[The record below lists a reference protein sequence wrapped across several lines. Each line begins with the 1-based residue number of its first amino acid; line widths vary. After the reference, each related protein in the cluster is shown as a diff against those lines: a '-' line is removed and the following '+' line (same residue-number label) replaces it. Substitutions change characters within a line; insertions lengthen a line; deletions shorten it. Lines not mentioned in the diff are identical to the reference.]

1 MELTRDDH
9 SLRPNGPPSGWQM
22 RRLGNHVVFLR
33 NGTNSRAELMAEGTV
48 KYLHYGDIHASASA
62 MLSPGNLPALP
73 EAKAKNLHR
82 LQDGDLVLVDASE
95 DLTGV
100 SKSIELRNVGETEV
114 VAGLHT
120 IAASSTKAYWPMDS
134 SGYLQFCP
142 PFVDQLRRLAAGTKV
157 YATHRKHVSSVEMY
171 LPDVDEQT
179 TIATALSFVDALL
192 EGVDRLIA
200 KKLDLKQA
208 AIQQLLTGESRLEGF
223 KDEWT
228 LTRLGDHVRFLSH
241 GTNSRAE
248 LRPDGPVKYLHY
260 GDIHASTLAM
270 LEPASLPSL
279 PEEKAKGLD
288 RLRDGDLV
296 FADASEDLAGV
307 SKSVEIYGEGS
318 TELVAGLHT
327 ITARFDNDVLAD
339 GFKAYLQFCPVF
351 ASQLRRLA
359 AGTKVYATNRSHI
372 ASVEM
377 RLPSIDEQS
386 AIAAVFYDMDT
397 EIAGLKKRRAK
408 TAALKQAMMQE
419 LLTGKTRLVEP
430 QASEEQTDAAS
441 GNAKGH
447 NWAINEAVVITTLV
461 KHFGGEDYPLGR
473 KRYTKLSYLLHRH
486 VEREADG
493 YLKKAAG
500 PYNPQTK
507 YGGPEKIAQQNGYI
521 TQHKGPMGHSGF
533 IAADNI
539 AQAEGYFEK
548 WYGPEVIQWL
558 EQFRYK
564 KNDDLEVLATV
575 DMAALELRAS
585 GKTVDV
591 AAVKDVITSHPEWE
605 AKLDRAAFSDANIA
619 EAIIQS
625 DALLGSEIA
634 GGSHA

>member
-1 MELTRDDH
+1 MELKPGYKQTEVGEIPKDWNVLPLSVFADVKTGPFGSALHERDYVSDGTPIITVEH
-9 SLRPNGPPSGWQM
+9 LGEQQVVHDNLPLVSDSDRDRLSSYILR
-22 RRLGNHVVFLR
+22 
-33 NGTNSRAELMAEGTV
+33 T
-48 KYLHYGDIHASASA
+48 GDIVFSRVGSVDRNAIIRDSENGWLFSGRLLRVRVLRSDVHPTYLSCHFHSEPFKRRVRTVAVGQTMAS
-62 MLSPGNLPALP
+62 LN
-73 EAKAKNLHR
+73 
-82 LQDGDLVLVDASE
+82 
-95 DLTGV
+95 T
-100 SKSIELRNVGETEV
+100 
-114 VAGLHT
+114 
-120 IAASSTKAYWPMDS
+120 
-134 SGYLQFCP
+134 
-142 PFVDQLRRLAAGTKV
+142 QLLKGV
-157 YATHRKHVSSVEMY
+157 YAV
-171 LPDVDEQT
+171 LPTEPEQRA
-179 TIATALSFVDALL
+179 IATALSDVDALL
-192 EGVDRLIA
+192 AGLDRLIA
-200 KKLDLKQA
+200 KKRDLKQA
-208 AIQQLLTGESRLEGF
+208 AMQQLLTSETRLEGF
-223 KDEWT
+223 DDEWT
-228 LTRLGDHVRFLSH
+228 LRRLGDHVAFLSH

-260 GDIHASTLAM
+260 GDIHACTLAM
-270 LEPASLPSL
+270 LEPSSLPSL

-307 SKSVEIYGEGS
+307 SKSVEICSVGS

-327 ITARFDNDVLAD
+327 IAARFDNDVLAD

-377 RLPSIDEQS
+377 RLPSIDEQI
-386 AIAAVFYDMDT
+386 AIAAVFHDMDT
-397 EIAGLKKRRAK
+397 EIAALERRRAK
-408 TAALKQAMMQE
+408 TADLKQAMMQE

-430 QASEEQTDAAS
+430 QASDEQTDAAS

-447 NWAINEAVVITTLV
+447 NWAINEAVVIATLV

-473 KRYTKLSYLLHRH
+473 KRYTKLSYLLHRR
-486 VEREADG
+486 VEQQAEG

-507 YGGPEKIAQQNGYI
+507 YGGPEKIAKQNGYI
-521 TQHKGPMGHSGF
+521 TQHKGPKGHSGF

-619 EAIIQS
+619 EAIKQS